1 MFFQESLGVGNAFR
15 EDGLV
20 DIHAGVFVIAIET
33 LGEKVFF
40 YCCDGCFQGW
50 RLAAERG
57 YVVAVSFGFGNGFPV
72 KKPKIKVPEFIHE

>member
-40 YCCDGCFQGW
+40 IVVMAVFRDGVW
-50 RLAAERG
+50 RQS
-57 YVVAVSFGFGNGFPV
+57 VVMLSQ
-72 KKPKIKVPEFIHE
+72 

>member
-33 LGEKVFF
+33 LGEGLF
-40 YCCDGCFQGW
+40 
-50 RLAAERG
+50 LLL
-57 YVVAVSFGFGNGFPV
+57 
-72 KKPKIKVPEFIHE
+72 